1 MGSADFAA
9 LTTNGRFSCCNAADD
24 FNGSDAACTSV
35 RARALPDWAQSRH
48 AAVQRIKF
56 EPRPEGSRSRKAE
69 SLSFSA
75 GWLDDRTF
83 GSGKQPS
90 DELVRNDGT
99 EPILSNAA
107 RCMDDPK
114 PLKPAV
120 QDVWEPVA
128 AFANDIF

>member
-1 MGSADFAA
+1 MGPS
-9 LTTNGRFSCCNAADD
+9 
-24 FNGSDAACTSV
+24 
-35 RARALPDWAQSRH
+35 WAQGRH

-99 EPILSNAA
+99 EPRPTDAAVGTNVWFRCPCSKAATPKLSFCQGLLVQENALTSVDA
-107 RCMDDPK
+107 
-114 PLKPAV
+114 LGGVEATV
-120 QDVWEPVA
+120 
-128 AFANDIF
+128 FSLYS